1 MAVKYM
7 FLYNN
12 NGMSETQQES
22 EQNFACSAS
31 APVLTGSRI
40 SDVSHVEMG
49 EHKPMGLKKTQNAR
63 RGNDLYASW
72 RVTFMESKLV
82 PLKRDAAR
90 FSAT

>member
-1 MAVKYM
+1 M

-22 EQNFACSAS
+22 EQNFNFACSAS

-49 EHKPMGLKKTQNAR
+49 LTEHKPMGLKKTQNAR

-82 PLKRDAAR
+82 PLKLDAAR
-90 FSAT
+90 LGAT